1 MLCTYNAWSQVFF
14 EYNNINYRVD
24 GTDEVTV
31 ISTNYLAAYDTH
43 YDIPETVS
51 YEGKEYRV
59 TKIGERAFSY
69 HTNLKTINLPES
81 ITLIDYSAFADCSS
95 LENIELPKKLI
106 TLNYYAFEN
115 CTSLQSVVI
124 PDSIRTIEWGA
135 FQRCSQLQTLD
146 LPETLE
152 KIGTFSGCTSLSAI
166 RVSENNPYYGI
177 S

>member
-1 MLCTYNAWSQVFF
+1 M
-14 EYNNINYRVD
+14 
-24 GTDEVTV
+24 
-31 ISTNYLAAYDTH
+31 
-43 YDIPETVS
+43 
-51 YEGKEYRV
+51 
-59 TKIGERAFSY
+59 
-69 HTNLKTINLPES
+69 
-81 ITLIDYSAFADCSS
+81 IDYSAFADCCS

-152 KIGTFSGCTSLSAI
+152 KNWNIQWLYILVGHSCFGKQSVL
-166 RVSENNPYYGI
+166 RI